1 MQDLVQLNDQLSR
14 KELFDAFKVQLAKDF
29 QQSNFPTDFVE
40 ALEPNYDRLHETI
53 VRELQRSPKRAD
65 VEMMQLLYR
74 VDISEGQ
81 LKRYLEGQGHENHVS
96 TIAELI
102 IKRVLQKVVIRE
114 YYRRRGNS

>member
-1 MQDLVQLNDQLSR
+1 MQDLVQLNNQLSR
-14 KELFDAFKVQLAKDF
+14 KDLFDAFKVQLAKDF
-29 QQSNFPTDFVE
+29 QQSNFSTDFVVG
-40 ALEPNYDRLHETI
+40 LEPDYVRLHETI
-53 VRELQRSPKRAD
+53 MRELLRSPKRAD
-65 VEMMQLLYR
+65 ADIMKLLNR

-81 LKRYLEGQGHENHVS
+81 LKRYLEGQGHDIHES